1 MYNYSNRLNG
11 RLIVFFLAANFL
23 RGIFP
28 PPGGSARPASRMENR
43 LRLNGWHFFLA
54 FFKIGGFTI
63 GGGYAMLPLVREMV
77 VRRKGWISEER
88 FLELLTIAQGT
99 PGVMMVNLST
109 LIGLELGGLRVALL
123 AVSGAVL
130 PSFLSILLIASV
142 LCRFMDNPAVLAFF
156 RGAVPAVVGI
166 IAGVVLQLAWR
177 HLRRW
182 ETALAA
188 LAALGL
194 LIGPGVNPILV
205 ILAALLL
212 IGLKLK
218 LVPGGGR

>member
-1 MYNYSNRLNG
+1 
-11 RLIVFFLAANFL
+11 
-23 RGIFP
+23 
-28 PPGGSARPASRMENR
+28 MENR
-43 LRLNGWHFFLA
+43 IRLNGWHFFLA

-123 AVSGAVL
+123 AVSGAIL

-142 LCRFMDNPAVLAFF
+142 LSRFMGNPAVLAFF

-166 IAGVVLQLAWR
+166 IGGVVLQLAWR
-177 HLRRW
+177 HLRRP
-182 ETALAA
+182 ESILAA

-194 LIGPGVNPILV
+194 LIGLGVNPILV

-218 LVPGGGR
+218 LASGGGR